1 MESQEH
7 FDILIIG
14 AGISGID
21 AAYHLQTTFPGKT
34 YGYEMVSGAV
44 LASTGV
50 ARDPRLCGQ
59 ANHCHWKRRYGGFL
73 VSHCDARDLA
83 PDKFRGDRGNGSE
96 IEGLRAGERRS

>member
-34 YGYEMVSGAV
+34 YAILE
-44 LASTGV
+44 
-50 ARDPRLCGQ
+50 ARD
-59 ANHCHWKRRYGGFL
+59 AIGGH
-73 VSHCDARDLA
+73 V
-83 PDKFRGDRGNGSE
+83 GSLPLS
-96 IEGLRAGERRS
+96 GRAVRF